1 MSLAIIRS
9 MEFQATHYSN
19 WHDTALPGLTR
30 EQKYWLLRPGALTA
44 GLRQI
49 GRVKLTVI
57 KEYSSGLSPQE
68 AWMLG
73 RAPRSPIRIRDIKMS
88 IDGVASVVAR
98 SFTPLAASHSGWR
111 GMRHQIGRAH

>member
-49 GRVKLTVI
+49 GRGKLPII

-73 RAPRSPIRIRDIKMS
+73 RAPRSPIRS
-88 IDGVASVVAR
+88 EEHTSEPQ
-98 SFTPLAASHSGWR
+98 SL
-111 GMRHQIGRAH
+111 MRIWNPVFCLKQKKTT